1 MKRRSAETGFT
12 LLEMLVVLAVL
23 GMVAGLVIARGP
35 MRSAGLNARVAA
47 TMLAGSLRAARS
59 EAIATDRP
67 VAVLINGPAGT
78 VQIGLRAPRSMG
90 AQLVPPA
97 RPIVFAPDGSSSGG
111 QVLVA
116 AGPQRRLVAVD
127 WLTGRVSI
135 ADGS

>member
-1 MKRRSAETGFT
+1 MRRDESGFT

-23 GMVAGLVIARGP
+23 ALVAGLVIARGP
-35 MRSAGLNARVAA
+35 MRSAGLNVRVAS

-67 VAVLINGPAGT
+67 VAVTINGPAGT
-78 VQIGLRAPRSMG
+78 VQFGGRAPRFIG
-90 AQLVPPA
+90 AQLMPPA

-116 AGPQRRLVAVD
+116 AGPQRRRVAVD